1 MTTFPA
7 IEPSTRQI
15 SFGDYPQLNHDGV
28 SGVGVRFLQ
37 GTDRVTQVLSL
48 RWLYLSESQLYQIL
62 NHYIGQEGT
71 MLSFDLPAIIWS
83 GFTTPPIG
91 VEYEWRYADQVDVEQ
106 AAPLSYNVGVQLV
119 SVLLA
124 P

>member
-1 MTTFPA
+1 M
-7 IEPSTRQI
+7 
-15 SFGDYPQLNHDGV
+15 
-28 SGVGVRFLQ
+28 
-37 GTDRVTQVLSL
+37 
-48 RWLYLSESQLYQIL
+48 YQIL